1 MGDTKNGLFIIT
13 IFYMYYDKKLPVCI
27 SIIPKSIRLS
37 NVFHYRDNSA
47 LNIKMCHL

>member
-27 SIIPKSIRLS
+27 TII
-37 NVFHYRDNSA
+37 NN
-47 LNIKMCHL
+47 CHIFPIFAQYKIV